1 MNVQE
6 ILKDGVI
13 DAVETAEIRKEVYAD
28 GKVDRKE
35 VEDLFTL
42 KDSATEVCPE
52 FKALVVEATMNC
64 LTEDG
69 VIDEEEKEW
78 IKGLIEADGEIDEV
92 EQEILSRINA

>member
-28 GKVDRKE
+28 GKVDREE
-35 VEDLFTL
+35 VEALFAL
-42 KDSATEVCPE
+42 KDGATETCQE
-52 FKALVVEATMNC
+52 FKDLVVEATMDC

-69 VIDEEEKEW
+69 IIDEEEKMW
-78 IKGLIEADGEIDEV
+78 IRELIEADGEIDSV
-92 EQEILSRINA
+92 EREILNRING